1 MVENLFHFERSFLLE
16 SSKCIQPHDQV
27 LGIFYQLFSKHI
39 QDITVYFSLIR
50 FNLLVKILINL

>member
-16 SSKCIQPHDQV
+16 SSKCTQPNDQV

-39 QDITVYFSLIR
+39 QDITVYFSLIH
-50 FNLLVKILINL
+50 FNLLV